1 MLPWNYGFHW
11 NLAHI
16 VFFGAFYGVLTTVA
30 LTLIAALR
38 RSRRAVREN
47 RVAPIG
53 WHADFH
59 ELPAR
64 DRVCRHVLTGEFAH
78 RECPNA
84 FDCRACETHAK
95 LIERHPLA
103 AAPQAEED
111 LFGMRFPLDRYYHR
125 GHTWVHPEADGTVTI
140 GLDDLGSRLLGAPE
154 SIALP
159 QTGTHLQANGAAF
172 RVQKRDADVRVLSPV
187 DGEVVE
193 TGGADRGWYLRVRPN
208 SASEPAFRHLLRGA
222 EIKPW
227 IQREMER
234 LQLALSASAGVR
246 TLADGGTPV
255 VDIAASYPKVNWDDV
270 CGEMF
275 LEP

>member
-11 NLAHI
+11 NLAHVI
-16 VFFGAFYGVLTTVA
+16 FLGAFYCVLMTVA
-30 LTLIAALR
+30 ATLIAAVR
-38 RSRRAVREN
+38 RSRNAVRQN
-47 RVAPIG
+47 RVEQIG

-59 ELPAR
+59 DLPAR
-64 DRVCRHVLTGEFAH
+64 DRTCRHVLTGEFQH

-84 FDCRACETHAK
+84 FDCRRCETHAR
-95 LIERHPLA
+95 LIARHPA
-103 AAPQAEED
+103 AAAQQPEED

-125 GHTWVHPEADGTVTI
+125 GHTWVLPEGDGTVTI
-140 GLDDLGSRLLGAPE
+140 GLDELGSRLLGTPD

-159 QTGTHLQANGAAF
+159 QAGARLQANGTAF
-172 RVQKRDADVRVLSPV
+172 RARKRDADVRMLSPV
-187 DGEVVE
+187 DGEVLA

-208 SASEPAFRHLLRGA
+208 SASEPALRHLLRGA

-227 IQREMER
+227 ILREMER
-234 LQLALSASAGVR
+234 LQLALSASAGAR
-246 TLADGGTPV
+246 TLADGGIPV
-255 VDIAASYPKVNWDDV
+255 VDIAASYPKVNWDAV